1 MRLQRQ
7 KLTLKMRFSMESGD
21 HMGLHEKMIQLN
33 QAVQKYTGKSGTTAV
48 PDMIKRL
55 TPGEATNLIFQKS
68 DEIKYLT
75 NYKFSSP
82 IKADSK
88 GLVFSVEVVNP
99 LPERKI
105 QIMIRLKKGS
115 NYVGHAIFPVR
126 DFKQNEKAT
135 LTVKYINGGTFD
147 DFYLDDLNIDFQHE
161 PKFYNLKV
169 YRGDHIEAPS
179 SGSSGN
185 FTTVKS
191 ALSALGNAVRQA
203 VGKSDLMTIDDMIA
217 LLGGTTSKDDTPA
230 TPSKTVTVFE
240 NLQFSVFGGGSYD
253 FTSPVPSGDTRL
265 EVTLQVV
272 NSGTGSVTISIPGT
286 SISKTIATGG
296 RGYHDLITTL
306 DIPNGMANS
315 IKSINVDVGRR
326 NALKQL
332 TVVAK

>member
-1 MRLQRQ
+1 
-7 KLTLKMRFSMESGD
+7 
-21 HMGLHEKMIQLN
+21 MGLHEKMIQLN

-55 TPGEATNLIFQKS
+55 TPLGKATNLIFQKS
-68 DEIKYLT
+68 DEIEFIT
-75 NYKFSSP
+75 DYKFSSP
-82 IKADSK
+82 IEADSQ
-88 GLVFSVEVVNP
+88 GLFFSLEVVNP

-105 QIMIRLKKGS
+105 QTVISLTQGGNS
-115 NYVGHAIFPVR
+115 TGYVILPAR

-135 LTVKYINGGTFD
+135 LTAKYIKGGTFD
-147 DFYLDDLNIDFQHE
+147 GFYLDDINGGLQHQ

-169 YRGDHIEAPS
+169 YRGDHIETSS

-191 ALSALGNAVRQA
+191 ALSALGNAVRQT
-203 VGKSDLMTIDDMIA
+203 VGKSSLMTIDDMIA
-217 LLGGTTSKDDTPA
+217 LLGGTTSKDDTPPV
-230 TPSKTVTVFE
+230 TPSQPVTVFE
-240 NLQFSVFGGGSYD
+240 NLQISAFGGGSYD
-253 FTSPVPSGDTRL
+253 FTSPVPLGDTIL